1 MKIDPAF
8 QAEERVGGVDRA
20 AFWAGEGELLAAFI
34 AMQGLF
40 GVGCAA
46 LGANKRVSGTLFS
59 LEEIDHPAVRAG
71 VFTAAPG
78 YAQRSAASITFMGD
92 DFCHF
97 SPFKEMKNVEGEPM
111 KKSIYPTAVVEQE
124 QNWFFWLS
132 LNIAELIF
140 LLGNQ
145 RVMDCL

>member
-1 MKIDPAF
+1 LKIDPAF

-20 AFWAGEGELLAAFI
+20 AFWAGEGELHAAFI

-46 LGANKRVSGTLFS
+46 LRANKRVSGTLFS

-97 SPFKEMKNVEGEPM
+97 SPFEEMRNIERE
-111 KKSIYPTAVVEQE
+111 KSISPTAVVEQE
-124 QNWFFWLS
+124 QNWLLWLS
-132 LNIAELIF
+132 LNIEEFILP
-140 LLGNQ
+140 LGNQ
-145 RVMDCL
+145 RVTNCL